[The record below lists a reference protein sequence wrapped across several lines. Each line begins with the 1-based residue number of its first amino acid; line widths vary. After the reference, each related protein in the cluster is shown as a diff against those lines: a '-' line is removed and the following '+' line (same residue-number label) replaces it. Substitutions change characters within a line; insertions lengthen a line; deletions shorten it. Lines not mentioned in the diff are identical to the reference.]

1 VGRFVWN
8 PEVVCTELEEGAV
21 LLNMETRLYYSLN
34 QSGLEIFRLL
44 AASADESELVRHVA
58 DRFDVDEQGALAAVT
73 GFLAQLGGE
82 RLVLADEG
90 GTAGSPFAGATAA
103 AETETEAG
111 RRPFTQPELIKHDE
125 PLHEVS
131 TSPFDPQLPLA
142 E

>member
-1 VGRFVWN
+1 VSRFVWN
-8 PEVVCTELEEGAV
+8 PEVVCTELEDGAV

-44 AASADESELVRHVA
+44 AASADESELARHVA
-58 DRFDVDEQGALAAVT
+58 GRFEVDEQGALAAVT
-73 GFLAQLGGE
+73 AFLAQLGGE
-82 RLVLADEG
+82 RLIQTDEG
-90 GTAGSPFAGATAA
+90 GSAGSQSAGAATAA
-103 AETETEAG
+103 AESEAG
-111 RRPFTQPELIKHDE
+111 RMPFAQPELIKHDE